1 MHFNVGLGWVGLG
14 WVGLDRS
21 AKKILNP
28 FPSAHACRI
37 RVRNVF
43 GTVIAG
49 HCLTATL
56 VGRIRWTGT
65 TQIFFRGLH
74 DAF

>member
-1 MHFNVGLGWVGLG
+1 MLGWFG
-14 WVGLDRS
+14 
-21 AKKILNP
+21 KKILNF

-43 GTVIAG
+43 GTVISG
-49 HCLTATL
+49 HGLTATL
-56 VGRIRWTGT
+56 IGRIRRTRT